1 MKAYLSQDALVAT
14 FILLFTFSMVFML
27 MPQKQEARPMFE
39 CEAIWFNAT
48 QDGVFRRPL
57 HVPTHVCMNVKQDGA
72 LYSFGSCSCSHTR
85 CYFNGS
91 VMYNNKPAVLSVK
104 ICR

>member
-1 MKAYLSQDALVAT
+1 MKAYLSQDALVAA
-14 FILLFTFSMVFML
+14 FILLFTFSMLFML
-27 MPQKQEARPMFE
+27 MPQKEEAHSMFE

-48 QDGVFRRPL
+48 HNGVFQRPSN
-57 HVPTHVCMNVKQDGA
+57 VPSHVCMNVRQDGV
-72 LYSFGSCSCSHTR
+72 LYSFGSCPCLNTR

-91 VMYNNKPAVLSVK
+91 VMYDNKPAVLSVE